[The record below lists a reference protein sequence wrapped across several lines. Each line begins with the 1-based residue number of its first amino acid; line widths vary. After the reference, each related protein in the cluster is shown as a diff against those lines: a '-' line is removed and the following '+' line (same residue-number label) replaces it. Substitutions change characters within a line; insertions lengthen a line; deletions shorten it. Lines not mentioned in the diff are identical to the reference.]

1 MALSSQKMNLDYIR
15 TFVVL
20 GQSTNM
26 TDASIKLKVNVSYVS
41 RHLKQ
46 LEDELGTK
54 LIIPSPKNKD
64 LQLTD
69 AGKFFFDRY
78 EKIYNEILLAEKEYK
93 QTEQLDNCKITIGVS
108 SDLEDK
114 LLKPKLLEYSKKYP
128 KIIIKIVNGETEYL
142 SKKLSQYA
150 LDIVID
156 KNIPDNNSKMQIIDT
171 NELYTSNYCL
181 VYNPKYFTDISKR
194 DEIPLILPVSRT
206 QERIIID
213 EYFSNNNIIP
223 NVKYEVENTDR
234 MLSYVKD
241 GFGIGLMLKDALKI
255 EDNLSY
261 ADLDIKSNICI
272 SYIKEKLTP
281 STKEFLKLFD
291 IKF

>member
-46 LEDELGTK
+46 LEEELGTR

-64 LQLTD
+64 LRLTD
-69 AGKFFFDRY
+69 AGKFFFERY
-78 EKIYNEILLAEKEYK
+78 EKIYNEILLAEKEFK

-108 SDLEDK
+108 SDLENN
-114 LLKPKLLEYSKKYP
+114 LVKPKLLEYSKKYP
-128 KIIIKIVNGETEYL
+128 KIIIKIVNGETEEL
-142 SKKLSQYA
+142 ASKLSQYA
-150 LDIVID
+150 LDIIID
-156 KNIPDNNSKMQIIDT
+156 KNVPNNNSKIQVIDT
-171 NELYTSNYCL
+171 NKLYTSNYCL
-181 VYNPKYFTDISKR
+181 VYNEEYFKNVSNIN
-194 DEIPLILPVSRT
+194 ELPLILPISKT

-213 EYFSNNNIIP
+213 EYFSKNNIIP
-223 NVKYEVENTDR
+223 NVKYEVENTDKI
-234 MLSYVKD
+234 LSYVKD
-241 GFGIGLMLKDALKI
+241 GFGVGIVLKDSIK
-255 EDNLSY
+255 ESDNLSY
-261 ADLDIKSNICI
+261 SDIDINSDICI

-291 IKF
+291 IEL